1 MYFLFD
7 STRNTE
13 SISTSTAFTV
23 NNQKTNMRIAILV
36 LGIVGSVIAFS
47 VAACVGACAGCIATV
62 EGGGEATTL
71 VGSVALSV
79 GLQGVLGLTGCIM
92 SFISLGNGSKSYVG
106 GILLTIAVL
115 ASIWAVITI
124 NATGVATVLHLIAAI
139 LAFIAPSKLDEEE

>member
-1 MYFLFD
+1 
-7 STRNTE
+7 
-13 SISTSTAFTV
+13 
-23 NNQKTNMRIAILV
+23 MRIAILV
-36 LGIVGSVIAFS
+36 LGIIGSVIAFS

-79 GLQGVLGLTGCIM
+79 GLQGVLGLAGCIM